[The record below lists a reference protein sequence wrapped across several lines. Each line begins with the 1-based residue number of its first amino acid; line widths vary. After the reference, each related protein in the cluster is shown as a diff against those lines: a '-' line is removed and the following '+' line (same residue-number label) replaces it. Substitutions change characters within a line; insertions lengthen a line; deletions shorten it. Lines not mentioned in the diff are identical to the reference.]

1 MKATLTAIGLGAI
14 VACACNG
21 AFAQTVTTTQQGIAN
36 TSYTE
41 QSSVE
46 TVSATA
52 TTIQIGNNNRAG
64 DPDTRTPGI
73 IQRNISSN
81 LATAR
86 IYQNGNAN
94 TASIVQDTAD
104 IHVNADIEQVG
115 NYNRAAITQI
125 DNAHVDAW
133 LRQTGTGNV
142 AVLQQTNLDAGI
154 RAVQNGSGNRLTF
167 SQSRTALHTPIL
179 TQTGTQNEIL
189 FSQDAAALRELTITQ
204 TGDSNIVT
212 GSQTLSLGPTVSI
225 VQVGTGNNAAL
236 VQSGGSD
243 SLILQNG
250 NYNFAS
256 LNQLG
261 DSQSFITQTGN
272 HNRAKVVQIG
282 DSFVASITQ
291 IGAYNRAG
299 VYQH

>member
-1 MKATLTAIGLGAI
+1 MKVALTAIGLGAI
-14 VACACNG
+14 LACACNG
-21 AFAQTVTTTQQGIAN
+21 ALAQTVTTTQQGTAN

-41 QSSVE
+41 QFSVE
-46 TVSATA
+46 ASRPTA

-73 IQRNISSN
+73 IQRNTFSPAS
-81 LATAR
+81 AVAR

-104 IHVNADIEQVG
+104 ILVNADIEQVG
-115 NYNRAAITQI
+115 NYNRAAIIQI
-125 DNAHVDAW
+125 DNVHVDAW
-133 LRQTGTGNV
+133 LRQNGTSNV
-142 AVLQQTNLDAGI
+142 AVLNQTKVDGAT
-154 RAVQNGSGNRLTF
+154 RAVQNGSGNKLTF
-167 SQSRTALHTPIL
+167 SQNGVLQNPAL

-189 FSQDAAALRELTITQ
+189 FSQDEVTLGVLTITQ
-204 TGDSNIVT
+204 TGDSTIVT
-212 GSQTLSLGPTVSI
+212 GSQTSSDGTDSI

-236 VQSGGSD
+236 VQSGAGD
-243 SLILQNG
+243 GLILQNG

-261 DSQSFITQTGN
+261 NSKALITQTGN
-272 HNRAKVVQIG
+272 HNRATVTQIG
-282 DSFVASITQ
+282 DAFVASITQ
-291 IGAYNRAG
+291 TGAYNRAG